1 MNENFV
7 RITKDNGIF
16 INGTKINRVL
26 NYSLK
31 ATPHGKEMT
40 ITFDM
45 GDLDMHETPDDTD
58 IKARL
63 TALEERTDKLTTMI
77 YRICHKASQE

>member
-1 MNENFV
+1 MNGNFV
-7 RITKDNGIF
+7 QITKDNGIF

-31 ATPHGKEMT
+31 ATPLGKEMT

-45 GDLDMHETPDDTD
+45 GDLDIHETPDDTD
-58 IKARL
+58 VKARL
-63 TALEERTDKLTTMI
+63 TALEERTDRLTKMI
-77 YRICHKASQE
+77 YRMCHNASQE